1 MRSIRLLLASALA
14 TTVLALCAL
23 PALATAPSVERVL
36 RVVHTPGFFDCGGV
50 SLDYHLEVRR
60 TTTEFRDGD
69 GALVRW
75 VSQAHYS
82 AILSVPGSSL
92 IIHDDGTRTIT
103 DDIRKNRTTIVG
115 GAHHVTWP
123 GHGLVFGEVG
133 RIVSDFNDTP
143 DDFDDDYVV
152 FAAGIHQDSMAR
164 DLLCELVS

>member
-1 MRSIRLLLASALA
+1 MRSIRVLVVAALA
-14 TTVLALCAL
+14 IAALTVTAL
-23 PALATAPSVERVL
+23 PTLAASPSVERVQ
-36 RVVHTPGFFDCGGV
+36 RVIDIPGFFDCGAV

-60 TTTEFRDGD
+60 TTTEFRDGA

-75 VSQAHYS
+75 VSHAQYS
-82 AILSVPGSSL
+82 ALLREPVSGLV
-92 IIHDDGTRTIT
+92 IHDDGTRTIT
-103 DDIRKNRTTIVG
+103 DDVRKNRTTIVG

-133 RIVSDFNDTP
+133 RIVLDWNGTP
-143 DDFDDDYVV
+143 DDFDDDDLV

>member
-14 TTVLALCAL
+14 TTALALCAL
-23 PALATAPSVERVL
+23 PALATAPSVERVQ
-36 RVVHTPGFFDCGGV
+36 RVIDIPGFFDCGGV

-60 TTTEFRDGD
+60 TTTEFLDGD

-82 AILSVPGSSL
+82 AVLTEPISGVV
-92 IIHDDGTRTIT
+92 IHDDGTRMIT
-103 DDIRKNRTTIVG
+103 DDVRRNRTTVVG

-123 GHGLVFGEVG
+123 GHGLIFGEVG
-133 RIVSDFNDTP
+133 RVVTDWNGTP
-143 DDFDDDYVV
+143 DDFGDDYLV

-164 DLLCELVS
+164 ELLCELVS